1 MTDLEKRMTDLSARA
16 ILSTALLVLSAGS
29 AAAFEMSSASYTSLG
44 GHTNGGS
51 AAFASTASSPSYSEG
66 AGSLGQSEA
75 VGLSGSASSLA
86 TNRAGFWAVEQGDL
100 PFLDADGDGIQSFLD
115 DDDDND
121 GLVDAVET
129 RTHFFVSAS
138 DTGTDPNNPD
148 SDGDGIS
155 DGTEVANGTDP
166 NVFNTTEPPTIPAL
180 SPVGRGIAISWIA
193 ILAVWGLR
201 RSRSR
206 KTPIEIDQE
215 VPHANPD

>member
-1 MTDLEKRMTDLSARA
+1 MTDHFAHAM
-16 ILSTALLVLSAGS
+16 LSTALLVQIAGS

-51 AAFASTASSPSYSEG
+51 AALASTASSPSYSEA

-86 TNRAGFWAVEQGDL
+86 TNRPGFWAVEQGDL

-121 GLVDAVET
+121 GLLDAVET

-148 SDGDGIS
+148 SDGDGIP
-155 DGTEVANGTDP
+155 DGAEVANGTDP
-166 NVFNTTEPPTIPAL
+166 NVFNSTEPPTIPAL
-180 SPVGRGIAISWIA
+180 SPLGRGIAISWIA
-193 ILAVWGLR
+193 ILAAWGLR
-201 RSRSR
+201 RSHSR
-206 KTPIEIDQE
+206 KMPIEIDQE

>member
-1 MTDLEKRMTDLSARA
+1 MVDLKKRMTDLSARA
-16 ILSTALLVLSAGS
+16 ILSICLLLLSAGS

-44 GHTNGGS
+44 GHTNGGGS
-51 AAFASTASSPSYSEG
+51 VDLTSTASSPAYSEG
-66 AGSLGQSEA
+66 AGSLGQREA

-86 TNRAGFWAVEQGDL
+86 TNRPGFWAVAQGEL

-129 RTHFFVSAS
+129 RTHYFASAS

-148 SDGDGIS
+148 SDGDGIL

-166 NVFNTTEPPTIPAL
+166 NVFNSTEPPEIPAL
-180 SPVGRGIAISWIA
+180 SPLGRGIAISWIA

-201 RSRSR
+201 RSDSR
-206 KTPIEIDQE
+206 KHRSKST
-215 VPHANPD
+215 